1 MSSPACG
8 KVVEPVRY
16 VKIRFFVT
24 EVFNLEDRQRAV
36 DEARHGVVRSII
48 IRADRKRPV
57 VNQPR
62 DHVRGEGN
70 DGSLERNNPQWVNV
84 TSITQDAKT
93 TTSSQH
99 TFVATARIAT
109 PCRMACQAPMSW
121 AFSGTIRRNWVV
133 IFQASTR
140 ISHRL
145 LNSARRGANG
155 KDATNR
161 VTKPNWIT
169 ANIQTKNEKVV
180 NQKMNMCC

>member
-1 MSSPACG
+1 MSSPAGG

-70 DGSLERNNPQWVNV
+70 DGSLERNDPQ
-84 TSITQDAKT
+84 
-93 TTSSQH
+93 
-99 TFVATARIAT
+99 
-109 PCRMACQAPMSW
+109 
-121 AFSGTIRRNWVV
+121 
-133 IFQASTR
+133 
-140 ISHRL
+140 
-145 LNSARRGANG
+145 
-155 KDATNR
+155 
-161 VTKPNWIT
+161 
-169 ANIQTKNEKVV
+169 
-180 NQKMNMCC
+180 